1 MTGLTEQ
8 LLTHAASGGA
18 GLIAAWAMLR
28 GKRVEKAGDERVAE
42 INAEPSFAQQL
53 LEALDKLDR
62 ERQLVAQLR
71 IDLAAVTSER
81 NALSAQVEALSGRLD
96 ETTQRL
102 GELNEEFT
110 ALARRVHSQTI
121 PVQEQRQP

>member
-1 MTGLTEQ
+1 MTPPLELVGYLAT
-8 LLTHAASGGA
+8 SGATFVG
-18 GLIAAWAMLR
+18 AWALLR

-42 INAEPSFAQQL
+42 ISAEPSFAQQL
-53 LEALDKLDR
+53 SEALDKLNA

-81 NALSAQVEALSGRLD
+81 DVLSEQVAALSSRLD

-102 GELNEEFT
+102 VELNEQFG
-110 ALARRVHSQTI
+110 ALARKVHAEI
-121 PVQEQRQP
+121 PEQRA